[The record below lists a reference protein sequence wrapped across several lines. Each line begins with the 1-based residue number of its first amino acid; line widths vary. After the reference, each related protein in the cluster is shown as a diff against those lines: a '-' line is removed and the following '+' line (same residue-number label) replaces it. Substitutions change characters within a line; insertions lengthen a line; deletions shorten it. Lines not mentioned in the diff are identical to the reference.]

1 MAIMRLSDFAGYIG
15 LSKTQTRDLYRA
27 GRITGVIELSAR
39 LRIVDTATAKV
50 LPPPNNT
57 RRLTGGVIGRSKPLR
72 GEEGFVEGQ
81 HKRKPK

>member
-1 MAIMRLSDFAGYIG
+1 MAIMLISDYAGFVG
-15 LSKTQTRDLYRA
+15 LSFRQLQ
-27 GRITGVIELSAR
+27 
-39 LRIVDTATAKV
+39 RIVKEGRLEGLTVLKPRIKVVNTETARI
-50 LPPPNNT
+50 LPPPNRT